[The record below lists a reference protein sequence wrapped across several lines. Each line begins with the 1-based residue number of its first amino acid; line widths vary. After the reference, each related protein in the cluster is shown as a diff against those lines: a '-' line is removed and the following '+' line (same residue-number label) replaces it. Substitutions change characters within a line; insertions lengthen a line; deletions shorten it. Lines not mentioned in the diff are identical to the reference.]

1 MTKLINVRYPKNVV
15 KDMEVF
21 VKLQGYANKQEF
33 IKEATREHIQRK
45 ILQLYG
51 SNPKVKELSKE
62 ERARLLQ
69 R

>member
-1 MTKLINVRYPKNVV
+1 MTQLVNVRYPKKVV
-15 KDMEVF
+15 KEIEVF

-62 ERARLLQ
+62 ERARFLK
-69 R
+69 